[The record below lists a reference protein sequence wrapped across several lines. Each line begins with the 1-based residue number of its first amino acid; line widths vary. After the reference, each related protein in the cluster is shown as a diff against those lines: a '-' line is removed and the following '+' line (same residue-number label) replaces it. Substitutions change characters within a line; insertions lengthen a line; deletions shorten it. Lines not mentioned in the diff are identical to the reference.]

1 MTLVYKSLDSRTV
14 CRGFC
19 RGVTCWRVSHCT
31 SEPTVF
37 TEVGGLLCWIR
48 LTAALQKPRGAFKV
62 MREHV
67 RLLAETRGAQFSYL
81 GTLFRARHLLLQQVL
96 RRPQAVLLET
106 RLCNEKETWSGTT
119 PQSGVTETSRQEV
132 VLLITRQEMLLI

>member
-1 MTLVYKSLDSRTV
+1 MQ
-14 CRGFC
+14 RGFC
-19 RGVTCWRVSHCT
+19 RGVRCWRVSHCT

-48 LTAALQKPRGAFKV
+48 LTAALQKPHGAVKV

-67 RLLAETRGAQFSYL
+67 RLLAESRRAQFSYL
-81 GTLFRARHLLLQQVL
+81 GTLFCTRHLLLQQVL

-106 RLCNEKETWSGTT
+106 RLCNEKETPLSRQETWSGTT
-119 PQSGVTETSRQEV
+119 PQSGVKETSRQEAV
-132 VLLITRQEMLLI
+132 LQIRQQETLLI